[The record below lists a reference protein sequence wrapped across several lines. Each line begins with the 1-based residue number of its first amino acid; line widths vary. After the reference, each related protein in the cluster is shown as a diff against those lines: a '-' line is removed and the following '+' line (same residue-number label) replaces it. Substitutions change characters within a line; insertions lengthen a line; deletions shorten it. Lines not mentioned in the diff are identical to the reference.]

1 MKPIGHKEKRINQF
15 FQLSRGLG
23 QSLQINLGWS
33 CLAYWV
39 ILPLLT
45 VVSSGAIAEQS
56 APSTK
61 DLSQEEGAPSLT
73 SLNVRFSGRPLH
85 PPKDMIKQTVEL
97 PGIRAARSRIGP
109 SPQAAI
115 LEDDNRRRVVVLSP
129 QEDGRIVAHLLA
141 DLNFEPMIPAL
152 TSCTQERRCAYD
164 RMPVTG
170 GLGCV
175 AICLQEILDPENQ
188 P

>member
-1 MKPIGHKEKRINQF
+1 MKAIGHNEKSINKF

-33 CLAYWV
+33 CLACWV

-45 VVSSGAIAEQS
+45 VVSTGAIAEQS

-73 SLNVRFSGRPLH
+73 SLNVRFSSRPLH
-85 PPKDMIKQTVEL
+85 PPKGMIKQTVEL

-115 LEDDNRRRVVVLSP
+115 LEDDNRRRVVILST